1 MRRGARGSFSLLCR
15 VVLFALLVCVAARAH
30 ADPPA
35 PDCGTELR
43 AFAGR
48 VHAYAERRRGVGA
61 ELPAL
66 RETQEPEQLAARQRA
81 LAAGIRAARAGARTG
96 DVLGPA
102 DGCVARIVRDDWRHR
117 PVSERQALLNEMP
130 VLPAP
135 RPNADYPE
143 APHATV
149 PPGLLERLPPLPD
162 PLEYAI
168 LGRHLVLLDTEADL
182 ILDTLA
188 GALDPDGP

>member
-1 MRRGARGSFSLLCR
+1 
-15 VVLFALLVCVAARAH
+15 VVLFALLVCAAVRAH
-30 ADPPA
+30 AEPPGPGCEA
-35 PDCGTELR
+35 ELR
-43 AFAGR
+43 AFAAR
-48 VHAYAERRRGVGA
+48 VDAYAERRRGVAA

-102 DGCVARIVRDDWRHR
+102 DGCIARIVRDDWRHR
-117 PVSERQALLNEMP
+117 PVAERKALLVEMP
-130 VLPAP
+130 VLAAP
-135 RPNADYPE
+135 RPNADYPME
-143 APHATV
+143 APRATI
-149 PPGLLERLPPLPD
+149 PPGLLERLPALPD

-182 ILDTLA
+182 IVDA
-188 GALDPDGP
+188 VADALGPDGA